1 MFGNNGYGDYYNA
14 SLKANKAQEKIDK
27 IDKID
32 SVIPKTRLFSLVET
46 TVAIVIFIIKVR
58 DRCSRGG
65 MRYDKKSF

>member
-14 SLKANKAQEKIDK
+14 SLKANKAQEK

-58 DRCSRGG
+58 DRCSCGG